1 MIRKMQEEREP
12 ESAAGEEC
20 GEGWCGNFRRQV
32 GCCSFMLTPW
42 SDRCSPHAAERLFL
56 YAKKKMGQR
65 FKEVRGATNK
75 SDLDLHELLDS
86 RVFPTREVWYSGT
99 WRYLPGETRRK
110 IVVTRDK
117 LCIGYEGMEV
127 GPCAR

>member
-1 MIRKMQEEREP
+1 M
-12 ESAAGEEC
+12 
-20 GEGWCGNFRRQV
+20 
-32 GCCSFMLTPW
+32 
-42 SDRCSPHAAERLFL
+42 AERLFL
-56 YAKKKMGQR
+56 HAKKKVGQR
-65 FKEVRGATNK
+65 FKEVRRATNN
-75 SDLDLHELLDS
+75 SDLPDLLDS

-117 LCIGYEGMEV
+117 LCIGYEGVEV